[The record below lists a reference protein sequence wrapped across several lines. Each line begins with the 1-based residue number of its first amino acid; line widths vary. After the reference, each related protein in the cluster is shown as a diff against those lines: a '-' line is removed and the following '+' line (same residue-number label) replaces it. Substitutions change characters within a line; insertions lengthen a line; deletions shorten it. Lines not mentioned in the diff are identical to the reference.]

1 MKRTAIKRGSAPAPA
16 PTPALPLPPT
26 QPTRVWLRLLAC
38 HNLIAGELRTRLREE
53 FGTTLAR
60 FDVLAQIAR
69 PPAEPTMGEL
79 SRRLQVTK
87 GNVTD
92 VVGRLE
98 AEKLVRRRN
107 DPADARIQR
116 IALTDR
122 GRRAIETM
130 IPAHNAQMAH
140 LLRGVDAADLA
151 QLDVLLGR
159 LRTALR
165 EPADT
170 PPAGAQA
177 APRRSL
183 R

>member
-1 MKRTAIKRGSAPAPA
+1 MKRTTGPRVSAKSGKVSTAV
-16 PTPALPLPPT
+16 PTA
-26 QPTRVWLRLLAC
+26 PTRVWLRLLAC
-38 HNLIAGELRTRLREE
+38 HNLIEAELRAHLRDE

-60 FDVLAQIAR
+60 FDVLAQVAR

-98 AEKLVRRRN
+98 ADRLVQRRG

-116 IALTDR
+116 IALTER
-122 GRRAIETM
+122 GRRAVATM
-130 IPAHNAQMAH
+130 IAAHNAQMAH

-165 EPADT
+165 EPT
-170 PPAGAQA
+170 VA
-177 APRRSL
+177 APGDPRSTPRRPL